1 MNQKFMKNILLAGLI
16 AVSTQVNATGFNKTD
31 INSAGNVMQG
41 KQFDEAIANTKAEE
55 VATKFGFPDQILTL
69 KTPQGEIEGVVWVY
83 KSAVQKADGI
93 KDARFV
99 FIQGE
104 MKYVAL
110 SNAA

>member
-1 MNQKFMKNILLAGLI
+1 MNQKLIKSMLVGGLV
-16 AVSTQVNATGFNKTD
+16 AVSLQANATGFNKTMQ
-31 INSAGNVMQG
+31 NTEGKVMASN
-41 KQFDEAIANTKAEE
+41 QFYDVLATTKSEQ

-69 KTPQGEIEGVVWVY
+69 KTPSGEVDGVVWVY
-83 KSAVQKADGI
+83 KNAVQKADGI

-110 SNAA
+110 SNAG